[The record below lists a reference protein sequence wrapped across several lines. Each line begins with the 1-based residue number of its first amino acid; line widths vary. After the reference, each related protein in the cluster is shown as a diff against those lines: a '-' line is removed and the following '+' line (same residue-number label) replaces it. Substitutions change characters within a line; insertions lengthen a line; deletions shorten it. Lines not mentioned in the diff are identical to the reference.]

1 MIRFLQIPAFGCF
14 LFLTIPLCAD
24 EIGWQSLP
32 SILGRISPPSFLQKD
47 YVITNYGADTNGMKD
62 SSDAI
67 SRAISQ
73 CASSGGGHVIVPQ
86 GEFLTG
92 PIHFE
97 SNIDLHLE
105 KGAILKFSTDPKRYL
120 PLVPTRFEG
129 MDCMNYSPLVY
140 AKDKTNIALSGEGTL
155 DGQADASNWLEW
167 KKKTGTKSQLQARSR
182 LDRMVNEDVPLEKR
196 IFGQGSYLRPDFI
209 EFNNCKNVLIE
220 GVKIRRSPMWE
231 IHPLFCT
238 NVTVRGVEIISHG
251 ANNDGC
257 DPESCADVLIEK
269 CLFDTGDDCI
279 AIKSGRNND
288 GRRVG
293 IPSQNIIIRD
303 CIMRDGHGGTTIGSE
318 VSGGCRNVFIENCQM
333 SSPDLTCALR
343 IKSNAMR
350 GGILENIFMRNIKV
364 GVVKDSVLQID
375 LLYEE
380 GPNGAHN
387 PFICNVVMDNISV
400 ENAPRILNV
409 RGYPGATIK
418 NVRILN
424 SSFGKITKPDV
435 IENADVQLLGCHLG
449 KGL

>member
-1 MIRFLQIPAFGCF
+1 MIRFLQIPAFGYF
-14 LFLTIPLCAD
+14 LLLTIPLCAD
-24 EIGWQSLP
+24 EVGWESLP
-32 SILGRISPPSFLQKD
+32 SILGRISPPSFLQKN

-92 PIHFE
+92 PIHLE

-387 PFICNVVMDNISV
+387 PFICNVVMDHISV

>member
-1 MIRFLQIPAFGCF
+1 MIRFLQIPVFGYF

-24 EIGWQSLP
+24 EVGWESLP
-32 SILGRISPPSFLQKD
+32 SILGRISPPSFLQKN

-73 CASSGGGHVIVPQ
+73 CASLGGGHVIVPQ

-92 PIHFE
+92 PIHLE

-364 GVVKDSVLQID
+364 GGVKESVLQID

-387 PFICNVVMDNISV
+387 PLICNVVMDNISV

-449 KGL
+449 NGL

>member
-24 EIGWQSLP
+24 EVGWESLP
-32 SILGRISPPSFLQKD
+32 SILGRISPPSFLQKN

-92 PIHFE
+92 PIHLE

-449 KGL
+449 NGL

>member
-1 MIRFLQIPAFGCF
+1 MIRFLQIPAFGYF

-24 EIGWQSLP
+24 EVGWESLP
-32 SILGRISPPSFLQKD
+32 SILGRISPPSFLQKN

-92 PIHFE
+92 PIHLE

-238 NVTVRGVEIISHG
+238 NITVRGVEIISHG

-387 PFICNVVMDNISV
+387 PFICNVVMDHISV

-418 NVRILN
+418 NVRIMN

-449 KGL
+449 NGL

>member
-1 MIRFLQIPAFGCF
+1 MIRFLQIPVFGYF

-24 EIGWQSLP
+24 EVGWESLP
-32 SILGRISPPSFLQKD
+32 SILGRISPPSFLQKN
-47 YVITNYGADTNGMKD
+47 YFITNYGADTNGMKD

-92 PIHFE
+92 PIHLE

-343 IKSNAMR
+343 IKSNALR

-409 RGYPGATIK
+409 RGYLGATIK

-449 KGL
+449 NGL

>member
-1 MIRFLQIPAFGCF
+1 MIRFLQIPAFGYF

-24 EIGWQSLP
+24 EVGWESLP
-32 SILGRISPPSFLQKD
+32 SILGRISPPSFLQKN
-47 YVITNYGADTNGMKD
+47 YVITNYGGDTNGMKD

-92 PIHFE
+92 PIHLE

-424 SSFGKITKPDV
+424 SSFGEITKPDV

-449 KGL
+449 NGL

>member
-92 PIHFE
+92 PIHLE

-449 KGL
+449 NGL

>member
-1 MIRFLQIPAFGCF
+1 MIRFLQIPVFGYF

-24 EIGWQSLP
+24 EVGWESLP
-32 SILGRISPPSFLQKD
+32 SILGRISPPIFLQKN
-47 YVITNYGADTNGMKD
+47 YFITNYGADTNGMKD

-92 PIHFE
+92 PIHLE

-140 AKDKTNIALSGEGTL
+140 AKDKSNIALSGEGTL

-409 RGYPGATIK
+409 RGYLGATIK

-449 KGL
+449 NGL

>member
-1 MIRFLQIPAFGCF
+1 MIRFLQIPVFGYF

-24 EIGWQSLP
+24 EVGWESLP
-32 SILGRISPPSFLQKD
+32 SILGRISPPSFLQKN
-47 YVITNYGADTNGMKD
+47 YFITNYGADTNGMKD

-92 PIHFE
+92 PIHLE

-140 AKDKTNIALSGEGTL
+140 AKDKSNIALSGEGTL

-409 RGYPGATIK
+409 RGYLGATIK

-449 KGL
+449 NGL